1 MKKEWVKPE
10 IKFITDPD
18 IILGCLY
25 EVYGQEQKSVL
36 AGKNIRHTMIFP
48 FLRMLANNTQGDVR
62 DLEALHQRLW
72 KIYEKRTGKAGV
84 CTAGRENPGSCQERR
99 RRRMISYGKSKKW
112 GSS

>member
-48 FLRMLANNTQGDVR
+48 FSPDA
-62 DLEALHQRLW
+62 
-72 KIYEKRTGKAGV
+72 GK
-84 CTAGRENPGSCQERR
+84 
-99 RRRMISYGKSKKW
+99 
-112 GSS
+112 

>member
-62 DLEALHQRLW
+62 DLETLHKRLW
-72 KIYEKRTGKAGV
+72 KIYEKEPEKQVFVQQGQKILEAVRKGEDG
-84 CTAGRENPGSCQERR
+84 G
-99 RRRMISYGKSKKW
+99 
-112 GSS
+112 

>member
-36 AGKNIRHTMIFP
+36 AGKNIRHTMIVP
-48 FLRMLANNTQGDVR
+48 FLRKLANNTQGDVR
-62 DLEALHQRLW
+62 DLEDLHQRLW
-72 KIYEKRTGKAGV
+72 KIYETEQEKKEFVQQGEKILEAV
-84 CTAGRENPGSCQERR
+84 REGEEV
-99 RRRMISYGKSKKW
+99 G
-112 GSS
+112 

>member
-62 DLEALHQRLW
+62 DLETLHQRLW
-72 KIYEKRTGKAGV
+72 KIYEKEPEKQSFRQGHFSA
-84 CTAGRENPGSCQERR
+84 AIPHPLSGSASGTSAR
-99 RRRMISYGKSKKW
+99 
-112 GSS
+112 

>member
-18 IILGCLY
+18 IILGSLY

-48 FLRMLANNTQGDVR
+48 FLRMLANNTQGDIR

-72 KIYEKRTGKAGV
+72 KIYEKEPEKQVFVQQGEKLVSPVWIGDDAG
-84 CTAGRENPGSCQERR
+84 
-99 RRRMISYGKSKKW
+99 
-112 GSS
+112 

>member
-25 EVYGQEQKSVL
+25 EVYGQEKKSVL

-48 FLRMLANNTQGDVR
+48 FLRMLANNTEGDVR

-72 KIYEKRTGKAGV
+72 RYMKKNWKSRCLYSRARKILDAVRKGEDGDDFL
-84 CTAGRENPGSCQERR
+84 
-99 RRRMISYGKSKKW
+99 
-112 GSS
+112 

>member
-36 AGKNIRHTMIFP
+36 AGKNIRH
-48 FLRMLANNTQGDVR
+48 
-62 DLEALHQRLW
+62 
-72 KIYEKRTGKAGV
+72 KI
-84 CTAGRENPGSCQERR
+84 GRAHV
-99 RRRMISYGKSKKW
+99 
-112 GSS
+112 